1 MLANQT
7 EVKGSWIGYFSNLV
21 KTHGG
26 INMAQGIPGFQP
38 PQELLDILAESRNEP
53 IHQYAPGTGNLELL
67 ECLRLRYQGRYN
79 PDEAGFFILNGA
91 TEAISLVY
99 TMLFHQMGSSLRPM
113 ALSPAYESY
122 LYLPAIFHHQVHL
135 AVMPEQPAALP
146 VLLEQEIREHRINL
160 LFLSSPG
167 NPWGRVIPKETLAE
181 IIRICETHR
190 CYLILDAVY
199 SELYFGETRPAYP
212 LDMISEYVFYV
223 NSFSK
228 LLSVTGWRLGYLL
241 AHRSHSDA
249 LKGVHDYIGLSSP
262 APLQTAIARYLQ
274 LPGAVEQYSHKIRNI
289 IAGNFNRFSPM
300 LMEAGFRIPPHD
312 GGYFIWCRCPDGIAS
327 GTSFAIDLYNK
338 TRTAIIPGIHFGS
351 EWESYIRINIAQPAE
366 LLDEGFVHV
375 LNAVNNIHE

>member
-1 MLANQT
+1 MLANQS

-38 PQELLDILAESRNEP
+38 PQELLDILAESRNET
-53 IHQYAPGTGNLELL
+53 IHQYAPGTGKLELL
-67 ECLRLRYQGRYN
+67 ERLRSRYQGRYN
-79 PDEAGFFILNGA
+79 PDEADFFILTGA

-99 TMLFHQMGSSLRPM
+99 TMLFHQMGSELRPM

-122 LYLPAIFHHQVHL
+122 LYLPAIFHHHVHL
-135 AVMPEQPAALP
+135 AVMPEQPEALP
-146 VLLEQEIREHRINL
+146 ALLEQEIREHRINL

-181 IIRICETHR
+181 IIRICVAQH

-199 SELYFGETRPAYP
+199 SELYFGETRPGYP
-212 LDMISEYVFYV
+212 LDRISEYVFYV

-274 LPGAVEQYSHKIRNI
+274 LPGAVEQYALKIRTT
-289 IAGNFNRFSPM
+289 IAGNFNRFSP
-300 LMEAGFRIPPHD
+300 LLIGAGFHVPPID
-312 GGYFIWCRCPDGIAS
+312 GGYFIWCRCPEGIAS
-327 GTSFAIDLYNK
+327 GTDFAIDLYNK
-338 TRTAIIPGIHFGS
+338 TRTAIIPGIHFGR
-351 EWESYIRINIAQPAE
+351 EWEPWIRINIAQPAE
-366 LLDEGFVHV
+366 LLEQGFVHV
-375 LNAVNNIHE
+375 LNAV